1 MEIGNIVIHK
11 PSGDVCIVL
20 KTEFDFN
27 QDDVCLVLHPDGDE
41 AWQYTFDLEVAN
53 GKADR

>member
-1 MEIGNIVIHK
+1 MKIGNVVIHK

-27 QDDVCLVLHPDGDE
+27 QDDVCLLLHPDGE
-41 AWQYTFDLEVAN
+41 SAWQYTFDLEVVN
-53 GKADR
+53 EEEGR